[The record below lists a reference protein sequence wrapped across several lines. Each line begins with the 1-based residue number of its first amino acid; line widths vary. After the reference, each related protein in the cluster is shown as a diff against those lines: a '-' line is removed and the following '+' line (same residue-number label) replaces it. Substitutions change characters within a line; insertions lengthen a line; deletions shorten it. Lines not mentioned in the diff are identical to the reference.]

1 MANTTGKMDDLKVP
15 TGLPERVPQHI
26 AIIMDGNGRWAE
38 SRGLPRVAGH
48 RAGTDNLRQVI
59 EGCVEFGVKILTIFA
74 FSTENWSR
82 PKDEINGLL
91 GILEDVIDREL
102 DDLHKNGVRL
112 QHLGRLDGLGSFL
125 QKKIH
130 RAIERT
136 KENDRLIL
144 NIAFNYGGRDEI
156 VCAVRQIVQE
166 AIPADQITEAVIAKH
181 LFTVGLP
188 DPDLLIRTSGEMRT
202 SNFLLWQM
210 DYTELYFPDVNWP
223 DFNKEELRKALWEFS
238 RRNRRFGKLP
248 SSAPT
253 TSPC

>member
-1 MANTTGKMDDLKVP
+1 MTDSSSG
-15 TGLPERVPQHI
+15 GLSAKIPAGVPERVPLHI
-26 AIIMDGNGRWAE
+26 AVIMDGNGRWAQA
-38 SRGLPRVAGH
+38 RGLPRVAGH

-59 EGCVEFGVKILTIFA
+59 EGCVEFGVKYLTLFA

-82 PKDEINGLL
+82 PKDEIKGLM

-102 DDLHKNGVRL
+102 EELHKNGVRL
-112 QHLGRLDGLGSFL
+112 KHLGKLEGLGPFL
-125 QKKIH
+125 QKKIL
-130 RAIERT
+130 RAIDRT
-136 KENDRLIL
+136 KSNDRLIL

-156 VCAVRQIVQE
+156 VCAVREIVR
-166 AIPADQITEAVIAKH
+166 AGIPADQVDESVIEKH
-181 LFTVGLP
+181 LFTAGLP

-223 DFNKEELRKALWEFS
+223 DFTKEELRKAIWVFS

-248 SSAPT
+248 GASAPVT
-253 TSPC
+253 PC